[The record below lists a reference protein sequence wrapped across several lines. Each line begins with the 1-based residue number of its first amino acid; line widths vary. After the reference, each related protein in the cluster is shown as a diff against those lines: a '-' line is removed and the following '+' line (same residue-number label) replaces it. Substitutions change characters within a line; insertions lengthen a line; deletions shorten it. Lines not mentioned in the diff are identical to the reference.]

1 MTCHGAIAWAS
12 LEYFFVGAATDQR
25 CQFTSIQ
32 DALTAAA
39 ANGPDLDYVMVANT
53 AGHTN
58 QALFIGNQSVRIQGG
73 YRSRDLDDD
82 EDQPYAAISGN
93 ASDPVIRVEPLAAA
107 AYTNY
112 RVVLS
117 RLRLSGGGRDDANGG
132 GLRVVTA
139 ANVGVRVRIEG
150 NEITGNRAYNGA
162 GVYLL
167 KSTAAQAGSPEL
179 TIYPGTRIHANTAAQ
194 LGGGLHVSGGLVF
207 MAPDA
212 VSIDHNTAAGAGG
225 GIMLQPGTLFVD
237 NAVSHLA
244 AGPAPRRPAV
254 GLNWP
259 TQVQVGPSM
268 V

>member
-93 ASDPVIRVEPLAAA
+93 GSDPVIRVEPLAAA

-112 RVVLS
+112 RGVLS

-150 NEITGNRAYNGA
+150 SEITGNRAYNGA
-162 GVYLL
+162 GVYLFR
-167 KSTAAQAGSPEL
+167 S
-179 TIYPGTRIHANTAAQ
+179 TAAQ

>member
-12 LEYFFVGAATDQR
+12 LEYFFVGAPTDQR

-53 AGHTN
+53 AGYTN
-58 QALFIGNQSVRIQGG
+58 QALFIGNQSVLIQGG
-73 YRSRDLDDD
+73 YRSCDLDDD

-150 NEITGNRAYNGA
+150 SEITGNRAYNGA
-162 GVYLL
+162 GVYLFR
-167 KSTAAQAGSPEL
+167 S
-179 TIYPGTRIHANTAAQ
+179 TAAQ

>member
-1 MTCHGAIAWAS
+1 MTGHGAIAWAS
-12 LEYFFVGAATDQR
+12 LEYFFVGAPTDQR

-58 QALFIGNQSVRIQGG
+58 QALFIGNQSVLIQGG
-73 YRSRDLDDD
+73 YRSCDLDDD

-162 GVYLL
+162 GVYLFR
-167 KSTAAQAGSPEL
+167 S
-179 TIYPGTRIHANTAAQ
+179 TAAQ